1 MKKVMRD
8 ELIKSELAGGCC
20 KAKKKPAPCPAPVP
34 PCGGGGT
41 GGNTVT
47 R

>member
-1 MKKVMRD
+1 MKKVDRE
-8 ELIKSELAGGCC
+8 ELTKSELAGGCC

-34 PCGGGGT
+34 PS
-41 GGNTVT
+41 GGNTGGTNVV